1 MQDGAGNVALSHPLP
16 RGPVLE
22 HSIYGAELGTKAGL
36 TPGLASWRET
46 SLADMV
52 AAGSF
57 QHQSLFGGDPPHTV
71 RAGAPSTSSCP
82 DRGLDLGSS
91 SLFLPSLPCDTES
104 HMKTGGNAKL
114 ST

>member
-1 MQDGAGNVALSHPLP
+1 M
-16 RGPVLE
+16 PVGGKGCRTVQGMWPFLTHFPGGLFLE
-22 HSIYGAELGTKAGL
+22 HSIYGVELGTKAGL

-52 AAGSF
+52 AEGSF

-71 RAGAPSTSSCP
+71 RAGAPSTRSCP

-91 SLFLPSLPCDTES
+91 SLFSLPCLVT
-104 HMKTGGNAKL
+104 L
-114 ST
+114 SLI